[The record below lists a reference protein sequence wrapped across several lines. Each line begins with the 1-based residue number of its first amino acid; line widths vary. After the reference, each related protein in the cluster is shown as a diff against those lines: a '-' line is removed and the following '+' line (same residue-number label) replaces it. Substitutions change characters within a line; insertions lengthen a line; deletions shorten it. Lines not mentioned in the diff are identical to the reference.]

1 MKNRLDLPAEA
12 AIECAKH
19 PNIVGMKE
27 SGGDVTKIGMIMSGT
42 NNNPK
47 NFCVLAGA
55 TTFLLPASQVG
66 SNGAV
71 CGLGNMIPDECCKL
85 QHLIGNF
92 RQYSYLYTFHLFNI
106 FVFLFIF
113 NGILIWIL
121 EHGKLDEAMKLEHRL
136 MNIQLAV
143 MKYNT
148 GILFVKAAMD
158 WFPGYYRGPT
168 RNPLLRLDEK
178 SLSGLKR
185 EFIDNGFL

>member
-1 MKNRLDLPAEA
+1 MKNRLDLPAEV

-92 RQYSYLYTFHLFNI
+92 RQYSYLYTFH
-106 FVFLFIF
+106 FIAC
-113 NGILIWIL
+113 IC
-121 EHGKLDEAMKLEHRL
+121 
-136 MNIQLAV
+136 
-143 MKYNT
+143 
-148 GILFVKAAMD
+148 
-158 WFPGYYRGPT
+158 FPIY
-168 RNPLLRLDEK
+168 
-178 SLSGLKR
+178 
-185 EFIDNGFL
+185 F

>member
-1 MKNRLDLPAEA
+1 MKNRLDLPAEV

-85 QHLIGNF
+85 QNYIGNLSPNL
-92 RQYSYLYTFHLFNI
+92 YSYPILY
-106 FVFLFIF
+106 V
-113 NGILIWIL
+113 
-121 EHGKLDEAMKLEHRL
+121 
-136 MNIQLAV
+136 
-143 MKYNT
+143 YC
-148 GILFVKAAMD
+148 
-158 WFPGYYRGPT
+158 FP
-168 RNPLLRLDEK
+168 
-178 SLSGLKR
+178 
-185 EFIDNGFL
+185 I